1 MPRLHR
7 LSRRDES
14 GAVLPTRL
22 MVLSISAVAFAA
34 LAFVATDAPQEQP
47 TPTAAVVTRPAQET
61 PVPTLTPSPS
71 VAPRHAKLKPK
82 PVDRGSVYVEIYNN
96 SNIHGLAAST
106 AAKAQGAGWNVVG
119 ADNWYGT
126 ITSSTVYYPDRLHR
140 AAKALARDLGIKRLK
155 PAISPMRGDR
165 LTVILTADYH

>member
-1 MPRLHR
+1 MPRLPH
-7 LSRRDES
+7 RDES

-22 MVLSISAVAFAA
+22 VVLSISAVALAG
-34 LAFVATDAPQEQP
+34 LAFVATDAPQDQP
-47 TPTAAVVTRPAQET
+47 TPTAAVVAEPKPPTPA
-61 PVPTLTPSPS
+61 PTLTPSPS
-71 VAPRHAKLKPK
+71 IAPRHARLKPK

-126 ITSSTVYYPDRLHR
+126 VTSSTVYYPDRLHR

>member
-1 MPRLHR
+1 MPL
-7 LSRRDES
+7 LPRRDDS

-22 MVLSISAVAFAA
+22 VVLSISAVALAG
-34 LAFVATDAPQEQP
+34 LAFVATDAPQTEP
-47 TPTAAVVTRPAQET
+47 TTPAAVVTQPKEAPA
-61 PVPTLTPSPS
+61 PTLTPAPS
-71 VAPRHAKLKPK
+71 IAPQHAKLKPK
-82 PVDRGSVYVEIYNN
+82 PVDRGAVYVEIYNN

-126 ITSSTVYYPDRLHR
+126 ITSSTVYYPERLHR

>member
-1 MPRLHR
+1 MPLPA
-7 LSRRDES
+7 RDQS

-22 MVLSISAVAFAA
+22 VMLSISAVALAG
-34 LAFVATDAPQEQP
+34 LAFVATDAPDSSP
-47 TPTAAVVTRPAQET
+47 TTPTAVVTRPHKVT
-61 PVPTLTPSPS
+61 PEPTLTPKPS
-71 VAPRHAKLKPK
+71 VAPEHDKLRPRPK
-82 PVDRGSVYVEIYNN
+82 PVDRKAVYVEIYNN

-106 AAKAQGAGWNVVG
+106 AARAQGAGWNVVG

-126 ITSSTVYYPDRLHR
+126 IASSTVYYPERLHR

-165 LTVILTADYH
+165 LTVILTAGYH

>member
-1 MPRLHR
+1 MPRLPH
-7 LSRRDES
+7 RDES

-22 MVLSISAVAFAA
+22 VVLSISAVALAG
-34 LAFVATDAPQEQP
+34 LAFVATDAPQDRP
-47 TPTAAVVTRPAQET
+47 TPTAAVVAEPKPAT
-61 PVPTLTPSPS
+61 PAPTLTPSPS
-71 VAPRHAKLKPK
+71 IAPRHARLKPK

-126 ITSSTVYYPDRLHR
+126 VTSSTVYYPDRLHR

>member
-1 MPRLHR
+1 MEPGPA
-7 LSRRDES
+7 RDEI

-22 MVLSISAVAFAA
+22 MALSISAVALAA
-34 LAFVATDAPQEQP
+34 LAFIATDAPQTAPTTTTAVVTTPAATQ
-47 TPTAAVVTRPAQET
+47 TPTAPPA
-61 PVPTLTPSPS
+61 S
-71 VAPRHAKLKPK
+71 VAPQHPKLHLKPL
-82 PVDRGSVYVEIYNN
+82 DRGSVYVEIYNN

-126 ITSSTVYYPDRLHR
+126 IASSTVYYPARLHR
-140 AAKALARDLGIKRLK
+140 AAKALARDLGIKRLR

-165 LTVILTADYH
+165 LTVILTGYPR

>member
-1 MPRLHR
+1 VRVPA
-7 LSRRDES
+7 RDDS
-14 GAVLPTRL
+14 GSVLPTRL
-22 MVLSISAVAFAA
+22 VVLSISAVALAA
-34 LAFVATDAPQEQP
+34 LAFVATDAPQTAP
-47 TPTAAVVTRPAQET
+47 TTAAAVVTTPKTEAPA
-61 PVPTLTPSPS
+61 PTLTPSPS
-71 VAPRHAKLKPK
+71 VAPRHAKLKPKPK

-96 SNIHGLAAST
+96 SNIHGLAGTT
-106 AAKAQGAGWNVVG
+106 AARAQGAGWNVVG

-126 ITSSTVYYPDRLHR
+126 ISSSTVYFPQRLHR